1 MKCCQRK
8 DLNLPKW
15 PGEPGPRGSLGLVC
29 RNYICSSGFILKS
42 HLDSKAAGETQD
54 PPTQQQV
61 GDGKAPRLWPEPQTV
76 NGGDCVQTLSW
87 SRNEMLN
94 EGLVICLHHHPGLVW
109 KGFWFHTFVF
119 SAMFKK
125 PGASGTSAANPN
137 TALVMQSHI
146 SDWDLK
152 KNTVGQAIC
161 PTLTSPFSETSSKV
175 SSVSLYFSKAT
186 RWSTASYK

>member
-15 PGEPGPRGSLGLVC
+15 LGEPGPRGSLGLVC

-42 HLDSKAAGETQD
+42 HLDFKAAGGTQD
-54 PPTQQQV
+54 SLTQQQV
-61 GDGKAPRLWPEPQTV
+61 GDGKAPRLQPEPQTF
-76 NGGDCVQTLSW
+76 NGKNCLQTLSW

-94 EGLVICLHHHPGLVW
+94 WGLVIWLHHHPGLVW

-119 SAMFKK
+119 SAAFKK

-146 SDWDLK
+146 SYWDLK

-161 PTLTSPFSETSSKV
+161 LTWASAFS
-175 SSVSLYFSKAT
+175 
-186 RWSTASYK
+186 